1 MVKSYK
7 GSTRLLLGFEY
18 TVSLSTTF
26 ELPLADS
33 QADNHW
39 PIGPPVII
47 LVFGH
52 SPSRPIRTQVSVLYC
67 YWRSS
72 ILAVVGQEE
81 PHQGK
86 L

>member
-1 MVKSYK
+1 MANQYK
-7 GSTRLLLGFEY
+7 GPTRLPFGFEY

-47 LVFGH
+47 LV
-52 SPSRPIRTQVSVLYC
+52 
-67 YWRSS
+67 SS
-72 ILAVVGQEE
+72 TSYLLSTSSLRYQ
-81 PHQGK
+81 
-86 L
+86 